1 MASIEK
7 RGTNSWRLVVEA
19 GTDAKGKRIKRY
31 KSIRVEDKA
40 LLRTTKKLD
49 DYLNTELHKFKM
61 EVEAGE
67 YIAPEKMTFGA
78 FVEEWRTKYAVKELS
93 PKTLATHMRFINLR
107 ILPVFELKR
116 LDQIKAFHIVQFL
129 SELGEDGNR
138 LDGKDGKLSSGTIH
152 YVYRIL
158 KNIFSR
164 AEEWKIIKG
173 NPVADVK
180 RPKVTHKEVE
190 VYDEI
195 EIAAL
200 FEALEKEPIHWRMMI
215 TMALTTGLRRGEL
228 VGLEWKHVNLEKGTI
243 DVKQSIALAVNGE
256 PVITEPKT
264 KKSRRTIS
272 LPDSVVDDLKE
283 YKKYIHEQLQNVRDR
298 WKGGEHFFVFCHEDG
313 RPFYP
318 ETPYLHFRTFLK
330 KNNLRYIRFHDLR
343 HTSATM
349 LINQGVHAK
358 IIAERLGHASITT
371 TMNVY
376 GHALRSADKEA
387 ANKFDKILPLRK
399 TNRN

>member
-1 MASIEK
+1 M
-7 RGTNSWRLVVEA
+7 
-19 GTDAKGKRIKRY
+19 
-31 KSIRVEDKA
+31 
-40 LLRTTKKLD
+40 
-49 DYLNTELHKFKM
+49 
-61 EVEAGE
+61 
-67 YIAPEKMTFGA
+67 
-78 FVEEWRTKYAVKELS
+78 
-93 PKTLATHMRFINLR
+93 R

-116 LDQIKAFHIVQFL
+116 LDQIKPFHIVQFL
-129 SELGEDGNR
+129 SELSEDVNR

-173 NPVADVK
+173 NPVAEVK

-190 VYDEI
+190 VYNEI

-200 FEALEKEPIHWRMMI
+200 FVALEKEPIHWRMMI

-264 KKSRRTIS
+264 KKSKRTIS

-283 YKKYIHEQLQNVRDR
+283 YKKYIHDQLQNVRDR

-387 ANKFDKILPLRK
+387 ANKFDNILPLRK